1 MQACP
6 STHGWNH
13 DDVEIAVVGQ
23 SLRSAWRAR
32 ARWAHSRRA
41 RTPPWHRS
49 GRSRRRAPT
58 RSSPPRGLHPPKLR
72 TDVKTQTS
80 KLADGNFLLD
90 NFPNLTVPGPHDGGG
105 RPAHLDAKLQ
115 PVWVF
120 PIGTDVTSTNLR
132 QQTYN
137 GKPVLTWWKG
147 VVTNTGASTSGEVDI
162 VDQHYRNV
170 AAIKAAAP
178 WIISVHDAVIS
189 GGNIWVT
196 VYRNVPGQDLSA
208 LGGSASGVVY
218 DSGVQEYNIKTG
230 KLLYTWD
237 ALNPGGTPNIPLSE
251 SEQPAPPAA
260 APAGTP
266 WDAYHINSIQ
276 LLPGNQMLVSMRNT
290 WAAYLINTK
299 TNQTI
304 WTLGGKASS
313 FNIAANAAF
322 AWQHDVQM
330 LPHNQVSLFND
341 NCCAITGPGVFAAPN
356 GASGGLILTL
366 NTGEPHGVP
375 RLLLHPQEPSPG
387 PGVPRQHERAA
398 QRQCARRLGLP
409 ALLLRVLQDRPAA
422 ARRRLAG
429 QGPQLP
435 RAVLRQL
442 GGHPVLPAE
451 RCRPQGQGQG
461 DRVRQLGRRH
471 CRSPH
476 GRSWPAPTRT
486 TFPVVATKTKT
497 GFETA
502 IALAKSAKVYKV
514 QAFDAKGHLLRTSK
528 AFSVPKPK
536 SLPLPPPGSY

>member
-1 MQACP
+1 MTLK
-6 STHGWNH
+6 SLLSRS
-13 DDVEIAVVGQ
+13 IAALGVAGV
-23 SLRSAWRAR
+23 SALGAF
-32 ARWAHSRRA
+32 ATNAHA
-41 RTPPWHRS
+41 A
-49 GRSRRRAPT
+49 APIGAYT
-58 RSSPPRGLHPPKLR
+58 TKGAYSFVSAPRLHPPKLR

-80 KLADGNFLLD
+80 KLTPGNFLVD
-90 NFPNLTVPGPHDGGG
+90 NFPNLTVTGPMTGEGG
-105 RPAHLDAKLQ
+105 PLILDSKLA

-137 GKPVLTWWKG
+137 GKPVLTFWKG

-162 VDQHYRNV
+162 VDEHYRNV
-170 AAIKAAAP
+170 GTIKATAP

-196 VYRNVPGQDLSA
+196 VYRYVPGQDLSA
-208 LGGSASGVVY
+208 YGGSASGIVY
-218 DSGVQEYNIKTG
+218 DSGVQEYSIKTG

-237 ALNPGGTPNIPLSE
+237 ALNPGGAPNIPLSDA
-251 SEQPAPPAA
+251 EQPAPPAA

-313 FNIAANAAF
+313 FKSASNANF

-330 LPHNQVSLFND
+330 LPHNQVSVFND
-341 NCCAITGPGVFAAPN
+341 NCCEITGPGVFAQPN
-356 GASGGLILTL
+356 GASGGLILNL
-366 NTGEPHGVP
+366 NTASHTVSLASSYTHGNRPLDPAFLGSMNVLSNGNALVGWGSQP
-375 RLLLHPQEPSPG
+375 YFSEYSKTGQLLLDAVWPGKDLSYRAMFSSNWVGTPYFPPSG
-387 PGVPRQHERAA
+387 AA
-398 QRQCARRLGLP
+398 LKSKGKVTVYASWDGATQVTAWK
-409 ALLLRVLQDRPAA
+409 V
-422 ARRRLAG
+422 LAG
-429 QGPQLP
+429 TNPNHL
-435 RAVLRQL
+435 
-442 GGHPVLPAE
+442 
-451 RCRPQGQGQG
+451 
-461 DRVRQLGRRH
+461 
-471 CRSPH
+471 
-476 GRSWPAPTRT
+476 
-486 TFPVVATKTKT
+486 PVVATKAKS

-502 IALAKSAKVYKV
+502 VKLAKSAKVYKV
-514 QAFDAKGHLLRTSK
+514 QAFDAKGHLLRTSR

>member
-1 MQACP
+1 MGGITMTLKSLSRSIAALGVAGACVLGP
-6 STHGWNH
+6 L
-13 DDVEIAVVGQ
+13 AV
-23 SLRSAWRAR
+23 SAHA
-32 ARWAHSRRA
+32 A
-41 RTPPWHRS
+41 
-49 GRSRRRAPT
+49 APIGAFT
-58 RSSPPRGLHPPKLR
+58 TKGAYSFVSAPGLHPPKLR

-80 KLADGNFLLD
+80 KLADGYFLLD
-90 NFPNLTVPGPHDGGG
+90 NFPNLTATGNMTGEGGPLI
-105 RPAHLDAKLQ
+105 LDSKLQ

-170 AAIKAAAP
+170 ATIKATAP

-208 LGGSASGVVY
+208 LGGSASAVVY

-313 FNIAANAAF
+313 FNVAANAAF
-322 AWQHDVQM
+322 AWQHDVQL

-341 NCCAITGPGVFAAPN
+341 NCCAITGPGVFAKPN

-366 NTGEPHGVP
+366 NTAGHTASLASSYTHKNRLLDPAFLGSMNVLPNGNALVGWGSQPYFSEYSKTG
-375 RLLLHPQEPSPG
+375 RLLLDAVWPGKDLSYRALFSGNWVGTPYFPPSG
-387 PGVPRQHERAA
+387 
-398 QRQCARRLGLP
+398 
-409 ALLLRVLQDRPAA
+409 A
-422 ARRRLAG
+422 ARRSKGKVTVYASWDGATQVTSWKVLAG
-429 QGPQLP
+429 SNPNHL
-435 RAVLRQL
+435 
-442 GGHPVLPAE
+442 
-451 RCRPQGQGQG
+451 
-461 DRVRQLGRRH
+461 
-471 CRSPH
+471 
-476 GRSWPAPTRT
+476 
-486 TFPVVATKTKT
+486 PVVATKAKS

-502 IALAKSAKVYKV
+502 IALAKGAKVYKV

-528 AFSVPKPK
+528 AFSVLKPK